1 MTEGRGILLNNAL
14 LSPRSLVMD
23 MVSFIYSVLAF
34 IAAIGILV
42 TIHEFG
48 HYWVARRCGVKVLRF
63 SVGFGKPLL
72 TRTAG
77 QDQTEYVVA
86 AIPLGGYVKM
96 LDEREGEVEQHEL
109 ARAFNRQPVA
119 KRIAIV
125 FAGPAFN
132 FIFAIVAYS
141 LMYMNGVSGIK
152 PYVGD
157 INPAG
162 LAHAAGMR
170 DEDLIVSVNGIDT
183 PSWEKARL
191 VLLQQAVDGPRLEL
205 NVQGRDL
212 QMRQIVLDVTGIA
225 LLQDEQSD
233 VIEQLGMGIWRP
245 QIAPTIEQVVQG
257 GAAEAA
263 GLMAGDKV
271 VSLDAQT
278 ITNVR
283 QWVDIIRDNPGRP
296 LPLMVDRRGEIQHLT
311 VTPDLKQDAGE
322 SYGFIGVRNAL
333 VYPEEMREK
342 LRVVERYGL
351 IGASVEAMD
360 KTWQMSWLTLKVLGK
375 LITGEA
381 SLKNLSGPITIAKYA
396 GISARISAEQFFSF
410 LAIISIS
417 LGVLNLLPIPMLDGG
432 HLFYYLIEIVKGSP
446 VSEAVEAV
454 GQRIG
459 LVVLMMLMSI
469 ALYNDILRLVN

>member
-1 MTEGRGILLNNAL
+1 
-14 LSPRSLVMD
+14 
-23 MVSFIYSVLAF
+23 MVSFIYSALAF

-77 QDQTEYVVA
+77 QDQTEYVLA

-109 ARAFNRQPVA
+109 SRAFNRQPVA

-157 INPAG
+157 IDPAG
-162 LAHAAGMR
+162 LAQAAGMR
-170 DEDLIVSVNGIDT
+170 DEDLIVSVNGIET

-225 LLQDEQSD
+225 LLQDEQTD
-233 VIEQLGMGIWRP
+233 VIEQLGMGVWRP
-245 QIAPTIEQVVQG
+245 QIAPTIEDVVPG

-271 VSLDAQT
+271 VSLDTQT

-283 QWVDIIRDNPGRP
+283 QWVDIIRENPGRTMP
-296 LPLMVDRRGEIQHLT
+296 LLVERAGQIEHLT

-333 VYPEEMREK
+333 IYPEEMREK

-375 LITGEA
+375 LIIGEA

-459 LVVLMMLMSI
+459 LAVLMMLMSI